1 MGFGRQLVAAD
12 AYPASPLGRSVT
24 RGFAVEL
31 YLDTALENQ
40 ILRAIPVAK
49 AGEFHRLVDYCL
61 EGRPCLHNPIFSSSP
76 PPSQAIL
83 VAKAGEFRGLAI
95 PAVICLVSNPK
106 DQPSMADVA
115 KWLTSW
121 VGHHKPSA

>member
-40 ILRAIPVAK
+40 ILRIWNVLPSRKLGKYLIETSA
-49 AGEFHRLVDYCL
+49 
-61 EGRPCLHNPIFSSSP
+61 RPHVRQ
-76 PPSQAIL
+76 SQWQGNFI
-83 VAKAGEFRGLAI
+83 GY
-95 PAVICLVSNPK
+95 NPK